1 MEEKNNKNKKTNY
14 SKISDEFESPF
25 NISNS
30 STNRKPSNNFNS
42 DEFTNNIDYEKD
54 FAPYIMTIELDK
66 SRTDKIKIFH
76 DSNPSELAFEFCKKN
91 SLDFNS
97 LNFLTE
103 EIDKIIKKYLN
114 EIKLSNQQYQ
124 DCIEEVEEEN
134 LNSEVKLSENDKILS
149 KNTPHDSIPQSQ
161 SEFINRKMSNFE
173 ENKGKENFSEDTKR
187 LPSNYQNNKIYEE
200 VTNNKFQEEIGSK
213 YNNENQF
220 NQPYRPNSDNEKL
233 ENKEVI
239 RDKLTYSKKLS
250 DNNSNFQSPGCN
262 DSKISSK
269 FNLARVNNDSISNR
283 ENQNYSYHSFLQN
296 WKENTNEYSNNI
308 QNKSTCILHNSRNQ
322 QILKKNERKNNN
334 ENSYN
339 SNQLNLKKENIHDKL
354 YNDAKFRKM
363 RNIVPEFRTYQL
375 NHNNSKQSLT
385 LSKSNCSDFTSK
397 ITNCKKDPAN
407 ENHSNKMLD
416 NNVCKDD
423 LRIINNE
430 MNNQFKQYVFMN

>member
-1 MEEKNNKNKKTNY
+1 MEEKNIKNKKTNF

-25 NISNS
+25 NNSNS
-30 STNRKPSNNFNS
+30 SLNRKPSNNFNS

-54 FAPYIMTIELDK
+54 LAPYVMTIELDK

-114 EIKLSNQQYQ
+114 EIKLNNQQYQ

-134 LNSEVKLSENDKILS
+134 LNSEVKLSENDKVFS
-149 KNTPHDSIPQSQ
+149 KNTLHDSITQ

-173 ENKGKENFSEDTKR
+173 ENKEKELFSEDTKR
-187 LPSNYQNNKIYEE
+187 LASNHQNNKIHEE
-200 VTNNKFQEEIGSK
+200 VANNKFQEEISTN
-213 YNNENQF
+213 YNHENLF
-220 NQPYRPNSDNEKL
+220 NQPNRPNSDYEKL

-239 RDKLTYSKKLS
+239 KDKISFSKKLS
-250 DNNSNFQSPGCN
+250 DNYSNFQSPGCN
-262 DSKISSK
+262 DSKFSSK
-269 FNLARVNNDSISNR
+269 FNIPRVNYDSISNK
-283 ENQNYSYHSFLQN
+283 ENPNYSYHSFLQN

-308 QNKSTCILHNSRNQ
+308 HNKSAYVLHNSRNQ
-322 QILKKNERKNNN
+322 QNLKKSERKNNN

-339 SNQLNLKKENIHDKL
+339 SNQLNVKKENIHDKL

-363 RNIVPEFRTYQL
+363 RNIIPEFRTNQL

-385 LSKSNCSDFTSK
+385 LSKSNYSDFSSK
-397 ITNCKKDPAN
+397 IPNPKKESGN
-407 ENHSNKMLD
+407 ENYLNNMLD
-416 NNVCKDD
+416 SNNNNCKDD
-423 LRIINNE
+423 FRIINNE
-430 MNNQFKQYVFMN
+430 INNQFKQYVYIN